1 MFSEHTRAAFISSP
15 SEAAAREQVVKEE
28 NLDSKTSVKHSR
40 DIAISV
46 QHLSKCYQIYDAPRD
61 RLKQFVAPRLQ
72 RLLGR
77 SPKQYFR
84 EFWALR
90 DISFEVK
97 KGETLGI
104 VGRNGSGKS
113 TLLQIICGTLAP
125 TGGSIRTIGRIA
137 ALLELGSGFN
147 PEFTGRE
154 NVYMNGA
161 VLGLSKAEVDDKFD
175 DIATFADIGR
185 FIEQPVKT
193 YSSGMTVRLAFAVQA
208 QVDPD
213 ILIVDEALSVG
224 DAKFQAKC
232 FARLKQLKENGTSIL
247 LVTHSTEQ
255 IVTHC
260 SYAIL
265 LNNGVQVETGE
276 PRRVVNHYLDLLFG
290 KEKHAIDAAPAQTS
304 NASEQTSASIEAS
317 FHLSKET
324 DVFATH
330 ASYNPHEYRWGDGSA
345 SILDFYLGAN
355 DEPYPSA
362 ITTGEII
369 TLAVS
374 VKFYR
379 DVLRPILGITVKTKD
394 GVTVSGINSEMAELT
409 ELQVLFKEGS
419 VVQAK
424 CDFRC
429 SLAPGDYFISIGVAT
444 REGEDIIPHD
454 RRYDSIHFIVAPHAR
469 FHGLA
474 DLGLHLSVTRISLH

>member
-1 MFSEHTRAAFISSP
+1 MFSEHTRAAYISP
-15 SEAAAREQVVKEE
+15 SKTEAREEGLQKA
-28 NLDSKTSVKHSR
+28 DPASKLMAACSG
-40 DIAISV
+40 DIVISV
-46 QHLSKCYQIYDAPRD
+46 QNLSKCYQIYDSPRD

-77 SPKQYFR
+77 APKRYFR

-97 KGETLGI
+97 KGETVGI

-113 TLLQIICGTLAP
+113 TLLQLICGTLTP
-125 TGGSIRTIGRIA
+125 TEGGIKTIGRVA

-154 NVYMNGA
+154 NVYMNAA

-175 DIATFADIGR
+175 DIAAFTDIGR

-224 DAKFQAKC
+224 DARFQAKC
-232 FARLKQLKENGTSIL
+232 FARLKQLKEKGTSIL
-247 LVTHSTEQ
+247 LVTHATEQ

-260 SYAIL
+260 SSAIL
-265 LNNGVQVETGE
+265 LSNGIQIETGE
-276 PRRVVNHYLDLLFG
+276 PRRVVNRYLDLLFG
-290 KEKHAIDAAPAQTS
+290 KEKRATDTAPARTTNPSGQITPK
-304 NASEQTSASIEAS
+304 AEAS
-317 FHLSKET
+317 YQLSNEADAFST
-324 DVFATH
+324 RAG
-330 ASYNPHEYRWGDGSA
+330 YNAHEYRWGDGTV
-345 SILDFYLGAN
+345 SILDFYLGTA
-355 DEPYPSA
+355 DEPYPPSIPA
-362 ITTGEII
+362 GEII

-379 DVLRPILGITVKTKD
+379 DMLRPILGITIKTKD
-394 GVTVSGINSEMAELT
+394 GVTISGINSEMAGLT

-454 RRYDSIHFIVAPHAR
+454 RRYDSIHFIVAPHTR

-474 DLGLHLSVTRISLH
+474 DLGLHLSVTRISPH